1 MNTNKNY
8 PQHPIM
14 DNRENFDWQKRLMDN
29 KFFLI
34 GGVIVVGLVVYLII
48 KFAWIRWV
56 YVALSILS
64 IAVLG
69 VYKFLFMRPEVQS
82 SNLKTSREPEL
93 ELEIE
98 SLKSQNNS
106 LYCKIDELN
115 GAICD
120 KSAEIA
126 QLRLQLEYAI
136 TEYRLENK
144 YSEVLRFLQKLNK
157 YIDNEKIDRDFAVNI
172 REYISNVLDTYGYKI
187 VDYSPENSYAYV
199 EEIDS
204 VESSYANKEEIESV
218 ESIELVHRAIIDNKR
233 NVILK
238 GKIYLNNNGQ

>member
-1 MNTNKNY
+1 MNTNMNY

-34 GGVIVVGLVVYLII
+34 GGVIVVGLLVYLII

-69 VYKFLFMRPEVQS
+69 VYKFLFMKPEVQS
-82 SNLKTSREPEL
+82 SNSETSREPEL
-93 ELEIE
+93 KLEIE
-98 SLKSQNNS
+98 SLKSQNDS
-106 LYCKIDELN
+106 LYRKIDELN

-120 KSAEIA
+120 KNAEME
-126 QLRLQLEYAI
+126 QLRQRIEYAM

-144 YSEVLRFLQKLNK
+144 YSDVLRFLQKLNK
-157 YIDNEKIDRDFAVNI
+157 YIDDDKIDREFAVNI
-172 REYISNVLDTYGYKI
+172 REYISSVLNTYGYRI
-187 VDYSPENSYAYV
+187 VDYSPEIAYAY
-199 EEIDS
+199 EEENSS
-204 VESSYANKEEIESV
+204 VEYP
-218 ESIELVHRAIIDNKR
+218 ELVRRAIIDSKG
-233 NVILK
+233 NVVLK
-238 GKIYLNNNGQ
+238 GKVYISSNGQ

>member
-1 MNTNKNY
+1 MNMNY

-14 DNRENFDWQKRLMDN
+14 DNRENFDWQKRLKGN
-29 KFFLI
+29 KYLLI

-56 YVALSILS
+56 YIGLSFLSIV
-64 IAVLG
+64 IFG
-69 VYKFLFMRPEVQS
+69 VHKLLFKTQVAPTSLLE
-82 SNLKTSREPEL
+82 SNRESEL

-98 SLKSQNNS
+98 SLKNRNDS
-106 LYCKIDELN
+106 LYQKVKELD
-115 GAICD
+115 GVISD
-120 KSAEIA
+120 KNTEME
-126 QLRLQLEYAI
+126 QLRQQLEYAR
-136 TEYRLENK
+136 TECRLENK
-144 YSEVLRFLQKLNK
+144 YSEVMRFLQKLNR

-204 VESSYANKEEIESV
+204 VESSNVNKEEIDSV
-218 ESIELVHRAIIDNKR
+218 ENLELVHRAIIDSKG
-233 NVILK
+233 NVVLK
-238 GKIYLNNNGQ
+238 GKVYLSNNGQ

>member
-1 MNTNKNY
+1 MNTDMNY

-14 DNRENFDWQKRLMDN
+14 DNRENFDWQNRLKDN
-29 KFFLI
+29 KYLLI
-34 GGVIVVGLVVYLII
+34 GCVIVVGLVVYLII

-56 YVALSILS
+56 YIALS
-64 IAVLG
+64 
-69 VYKFLFMRPEVQS
+69 FLAIVIFGLHKLLFKTQVAPTSLLE
-82 SNLKTSREPEL
+82 SNRESKL
-93 ELEIE
+93 EFEIE
-98 SLKSQNNS
+98 SLKNRNDS
-106 LYCKIDELN
+106 LYQKIEDLN
-115 GAICD
+115 GIISD
-120 KSAEIA
+120 KNAEIA

-144 YSEVLRFLQKLNK
+144 YSDVLRFLQKLNR

-204 VESSYANKEEIESV
+204 VESSYVNKEEIESV
-218 ESIELVHRAIIDNKR
+218 ESIELVHRAIIDNKG

>member
-1 MNTNKNY
+1 MNTNMNY

-34 GGVIVVGLVVYLII
+34 GGVIVVGLLVYLII
-48 KFAWIRWV
+48 KIAWIRWV

-69 VYKFLFMRPEVQS
+69 VYKFLFIRPEVQS
-82 SNLKTSREPEL
+82 SNSKTSREPEL

-120 KSAEIA
+120 KNAEME
-126 QLRLQLEYAI
+126 QLRQQLEYAM

-144 YSEVLRFLQKLNK
+144 YSDVLRFLQKLNK
-157 YIDNEKIDRDFAVNI
+157 YIDDEKIDRDFAVNI
-172 REYISNVLDTYGYKI
+172 REYISSVLNTYGYRI
-187 VDYSPENSYAYV
+187 VDYSHEIAYAYEEENS
-199 EEIDS
+199 S
-204 VESSYANKEEIESV
+204 VEYP
-218 ESIELVHRAIIDNKR
+218 ELVRRAIIDSKG
-233 NVILK
+233 NVVLK
-238 GKIYLNNNGQ
+238 GKVYISSNGQ